1 MKPVQHNHEVV
12 VVIPEEIKDS
22 ASRIRQ
28 HFETNKKLYY
38 AGIGGFTLGYILRK
52 PKTIAVVN
60 ETAPMIIV
68 VPPNV

>member
-22 ASRIRQ
+22 ASRIRK

-52 PKTIAVVN
+52 PKTITVTT
-60 ETAPMIIV
+60 EITPTIIIV
-68 VPPNV
+68 PDG